1 MASIGKI
8 ARRSF
13 LVGSVAVAGGV
24 AFGYWRYR
32 APYPNPLEPGEGAV
46 ALNPWVVIDGEGV
59 TLITPR
65 ADKGQ
70 GAVQV
75 QAALLAEEL
84 DVDPAEVRTSF
95 GPPAPVYYNSEVVS
109 EGMPVAA
116 SDDGIIARLMRG
128 GVSDAAGKFLGM
140 QVTGGSTTVP
150 DGYEKL
156 RRAGAVARETL
167 KRAAAARTGTDVAEL
182 RTDAGQVVLPD
193 GTAIP
198 YSDLASEA
206 AEVEAPDF
214 VALRDPSEWRILGQ
228 AVQRIDM
235 AAKCTGT
242 QDFGIDHRQEGLLHA
257 TVRTHPGW
265 GDSVAAIDSR
275 EAEGMRGVERIV
287 QITGGVGVIA
297 DNTWRAMRA
306 AEAVRIDWGPSPIA
320 ESSDAMWDEFA
331 GSFTDDRRDSRFKDE
346 GDVEAALEG
355 AEVLEAEYR
364 VPFLAHAPLEPMNAT
379 VQVGGDRVDVW
390 TGTQIP
396 RFVQD
401 HVAEIVGVRPGQVH
415 VHNMMIGGSFG
426 HRLEDLHVRQAAEVA
441 MRVPGR
447 PVKMTWSREED
458 MAHDFPRTMQLARMR
473 GAVRDGRVEAYDLS
487 IAAHSTMASQGP
499 RSGIPASGPD
509 VAIVAGAWDQ
519 PFAIPNYRV
528 TGYRVPGGVPVSSW
542 RSVGASGNGFL
553 HDGFL
558 DELIHAAGAD
568 PLEERIR
575 LCRHAPSRRV
585 LEALGEMCGWDGPTP
600 GEGRGRGVAYCLSFG
615 VPTAEVVEVTAT
627 GDGIRIDAVYIAAE
641 VGRVLDPVNFEAQ
654 MTGGALFGLGHAMF
668 SELTFAGHRVEQRN
682 YDLYETLRL
691 PQVPR
696 VIEARALET
705 TEEIRGIGEPPVP
718 PAAPALANAI
728 FAATG
733 QRLREMP
740 FSKSV
745 RFV

>member
-1 MASIGKI
+1 MASLGKI
-8 ARRSF
+8 ARRGF
-13 LVGSVAVAGGV
+13 LVGAAAVAGGV
-24 AFGYWRYR
+24 AFGTWRLR
-32 APYPNPLEPGEGAV
+32 APYPNPLAPGDGAAV
-46 ALNPWVVIDGEGV
+46 LNPWVVVDGAGV

-84 DVDPAEVRTSF
+84 DVAPESVRTAF
-95 GPPAPVYYNSEVVS
+95 GPAAPAYYNSVVAA

-116 SDDGIIARLMRG
+116 TDDGVIARLLREE
-128 GVSDAAGKFLGM
+128 VSAAAGKLLGM

-150 DGYEKL
+150 DAYETL

-167 KRAAAARTGTDVAEL
+167 KRAAAARTGTAVADL
-182 RTDAGQVVLPD
+182 RTEDGQVILPD
-193 GTAIP
+193 GTALP
-198 YSDLASEA
+198 YTELAAEA

-214 VALRDPSEWRILGQ
+214 VPLRAPSAWRILGQ
-228 AVQRIDM
+228 PVERLDM

-242 QDFGIDHRQEGLLHA
+242 QAFGIDHRQAGMLHA

-265 GDSVAAIDSR
+265 GAGAVSVESRAAER
-275 EAEGMRGVERIV
+275 MRGVERV
-287 QITGGVGVIA
+287 VEITGGVGVIA

-306 AEAVRIDWGPSPIA
+306 AEAVEIDWGPSPIA
-320 ESSDAMWDEFA
+320 ESTEAMWDDFA
-331 GSFTDDRRDSRFKDE
+331 ASFTEDRRDSRFKDE
-346 GDVEAALEG
+346 GDVEGALAG

-379 VQVGGDRVDVW
+379 VQVTGDRVDIW

-401 HVAEIVGVRPGQVH
+401 HVAGIVGISADRVH
-415 VHNMMIGGSFG
+415 VHNAMIGGSFG
-426 HRLEDLHVRQAAEVA
+426 HRLEDLHVRQATELA

-447 PVKMTWSREED
+447 PVKMTWTREED
-458 MAHDFPRTMQLARMR
+458 MAHDYPRTMQLARMR
-473 GAVRDGRVEAYDLS
+473 GAVRAGRVEAFDLS
-487 IAAHSTMASQGP
+487 IAAHSTFASQGP
-499 RSGIPASGPD
+499 RWGVPASGPD

-519 PFAIPNYRV
+519 PFAIPHYRV
-528 TGYRVPGGVPVSSW
+528 TGYRVPEGVPVSSW
-542 RSVGASGNGFL
+542 RSVGASGNAFL

-568 PLEERIR
+568 PLEERLR
-575 LCRHAPSRRV
+575 LCRHEPSRRV
-585 LEALGEMCGWDGPTP
+585 LEAVGEMAGWDGPRP
-600 GEGRGRGVAYCLSFG
+600 AEGRGRGVAYCLSFG
-615 VPTAEVVEVTAT
+615 VPTAEIVEVTET
-627 GDGIRIDAVYIAAE
+627 EEGLRIDAIYVAAE
-641 VGRVLDPVNFEAQ
+641 VGRVLDPVNLEAQ

-682 YDLYETLRL
+682 YDRYRTLRL
-691 PQVPR
+691 PQTPR
-696 VIEARALET
+696 IVEARALET
-705 TEEIRGIGEPPVP
+705 TDEIRGIGEPPVP

-733 QRLREMP
+733 RRLREMP

-745 RFV
+745 RFA